1 MNPSHFDQDPV
12 INYVAEPNREVT
24 VTNGIVEAKETNPLQ
39 TFVIAVLDTS
49 GSMDFNASS
58 KGIQTPEGPIMYKRI
73 QLLKHAMLTVANML
87 DDRDR
92 THLGIIGFSD
102 NATVLLPTGKI
113 NLSQAEGAIN
123 ALHPGGGTNLW
134 DGIRAGLEEASRV
147 ALENPH
153 AFVNVVVLTDGEPTH
168 SYSPPNGIAQ
178 TFENRMMKM
187 PPNVFVHTFGFGY
200 SLDTQLLEAIC
211 VKGRGQF
218 GYCSDASMVGTNFI
232 NFCANILSTVAINI
246 DVNGKRIDS
255 LQKGQKYFLEND
267 AIKTTIYCLSKKPLL
282 LDDINQLKNYI
293 LTLQQTEFVTNLLID
308 IEDVEEHKGQISK
321 AVLSE
326 EFYNSWGK
334 NHLLLYKRALEKQL
348 CVNFKEQ
355 ALKIFGGDLFNEICE
370 KGNDI
375 FANIPA
381 PVPRGF
387 TQQML
392 TTMNF
397 SMTSFNTA
405 DGGCFVGSCLV
416 DLQNETKKRVED
428 CVRGDVLAN
437 GSTIW
442 CVIKRKVY
450 KETKMCV
457 FPSGLIITPWHPIQ
471 TTAVEEWRFPCYM
484 RGYVDLVYVDYYYD
498 FVLDGKEQWCALND
512 FKVVTLG
519 HGYTD
524 NEVVSHPYY
533 GTSQVLE
540 DMKAKPGWASGF
552 IEI

>member
-1 MNPSHFDQDPV
+1 MNPSHFEQDPV
-12 INYVAEPNREVT
+12 VNYITEPNREFT
-24 VTNGIVEAKETNPLQ
+24 VTNDIVEAKETTPLQ

-58 KGIQTPEGPIMYKRI
+58 KGIQTPEGQIMYKRI

-87 DDRDR
+87 QERDR

-102 NATVLLPTGKI
+102 SAQMLLPTGKI
-113 NLSQAEGAIN
+113 NLAQAEGAIN

-153 AFVNVVVLTDGEPTH
+153 AFVNVVVLTDGEPTS

-187 PPNVFVHTFGFGY
+187 PQNVFVHTFGFGY
-200 SLDTQLLEAIC
+200 SLDTELLETIC

-218 GYCSDASMVGTNFI
+218 GYCSDSSMVGTNFI

-255 LQKGQKYFLEND
+255 LQKGQKYFLQND
-267 AIKTTIYCLSKKPLL
+267 AIETTIHCLSKKPLH
-282 LDDINQLKNYI
+282 LDDVNQLKNYI
-293 LTLQQTEFVTNLLID
+293 LSLEQTEFTQNLLID
-308 IEDVEEHKGQISK
+308 IEDPEPHKGQLVKS
-321 AVLSE
+321 VSQE
-326 EFYNSWGK
+326 NYNSWGK
-334 NHLLLYKRALEKQL
+334 NHLLLYRRALEKQL

-355 ALKIFGGDLFNEICE
+355 SLKIFGEDLFNEICE
-370 KGNDI
+370 KGNYI

-387 TQQML
+387 TQKML

-416 DLQNETKKRVED
+416 DLMDGTKKRVED
-428 CVRGDVLAN
+428 CVKGDLLRN
-437 GSTIW
+437 GSTIL
-442 CVIKRKVY
+442 CIIKRKVY

-471 TTAVEEWRFPCYM
+471 TAVINEWKFPCYVK
-484 RGYVDLVYVDYYYD
+484 GNVDLVYVDYFYD
-498 FVLDGKEQWCALND
+498 FIVEGKEQWCSLNN

-519 HGYTD
+519 HGYI
-524 NEVVSHPYY
+524 NSEAVEHPYY
-533 GTSQVLE
+533 GTNKVIE
-540 DMKAKPGWASGF
+540 DMKLKPGWTSGF